1 MRKILIAGRTG
12 KSDRD
17 LNATVSA
24 LLDAFWKP
32 EELAE
37 LCLSGKSCPSKPGSV
52 AKKKIPE
59 DILDAITRNAFLY
72 IFLKNHEREQFFN
85 RVSHHAVE

>member
-1 MRKILIAGRTG
+1 MRKILIAGRIG

-24 LLDAFWKP
+24 ILDAFWKP

-52 AKKKIPE
+52 AKKKFPE
-59 DILDAITRNAFLY
+59 EILDATIRNSFILFS
-72 IFLKNHEREQFFN
+72 INQHIKKVF
-85 RVSHHAVE
+85 S